1 MRDTP
6 RSQGTAGDAE
16 AGHPQRRFG
25 RAFAHTTGAS
35 GSGSPHRSD
44 GRPPQTPRGV
54 RHTGP
59 HGRPGTPPPV
69 PGRPFS
75 RSRSPLT
82 RALGSPA
89 RSAAFALCAVLF
101 ALVTWQATADGPLRH
116 ADERLGRALAG
127 RGPEPLTQVL
137 ADLGGVPVALPVLA
151 VVIAYVVRRGGRGPV
166 LAVCVTMAAVPALV
180 VPLKLWTDRQGP
192 LTDATGYYPSG
203 HTATAMVAYGGAAL
217 LLVPYAGRR
226 ATLPVAV
233 ALTLATGAG
242 LVLRGYHWPLDVLGS
257 VLLCGMLLLVLAR
270 VLDRCRERAVRRA
283 AESAPDREAAR
294 QPHPPSSS

>member
-6 RSQGTAGDAE
+6 RSQETAGDAE

-25 RAFAHTTGAS
+25 RAFAHTTGAT

-59 HGRPGTPPPV
+59 NGRPGTPPPV

-75 RSRSPLT
+75 LSWAGVL
-82 RALGSPA
+82 
-89 RSAAFALCAVLF
+89 ALCAVLF
-101 ALVTWQATADGPLRH
+101 ALVTWQATARGPLRG
-116 ADERLGRALAG
+116 ADERLGHALAG
-127 RGPEPLTQVL
+127 RGPEPLTQFL
-137 ADLGGVPVALPVLA
+137 SDLGGMPVALPVLA
-151 VVIAYVVRRGGRGPV
+151 VVIGYTLWRGGRRERGRA
-166 LAVCVTMAAVPALV
+166 LAVCGAMAAVPALV
-180 VPLKLWTDRQGP
+180 VPLKLWIDRRGP

-226 ATLPVAV
+226 ATLPVAG
-233 ALTLATGAG
+233 ALTLATGTG

-257 VLLCGMLLLVLAR
+257 VLLCGALLLVLGR
-270 VLDRCRERAVRRA
+270 VLR
-283 AESAPDREAAR
+283 SAPRRSVRPGRTEPLGEAP
-294 QPHPPSSS
+294 QPGPPSPS